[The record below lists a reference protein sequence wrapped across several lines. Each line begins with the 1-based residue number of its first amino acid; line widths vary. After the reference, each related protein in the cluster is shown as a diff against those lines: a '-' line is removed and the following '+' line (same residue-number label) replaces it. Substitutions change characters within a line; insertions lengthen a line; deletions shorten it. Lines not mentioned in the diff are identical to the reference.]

1 MTKDRSGPLVE
12 PAVRFWGRFYRGREV
27 AVLDDQ
33 YAAAVRCRLRTS
45 GDERVVVR
53 GQCLQ
58 RNEGGERLG
67 ARIDAAQDARE
78 IGLDGQV
85 TTRDF
90 VRVAP
95 MQASANRGILEAEP
109 FEGARRMYTPRG
121 NVKKIYR
128 RIYFRS

>member
-1 MTKDRSGPLVE
+1 M
-12 PAVRFWGRFYRGREV
+12 
-27 AVLDDQ
+27 
-33 YAAAVRCRLRTS
+33 
-45 GDERVVVR
+45 VR

-58 RNEGGERLG
+58 RNAGGERLG

-109 FEGARRMYTPRG
+109 FGGREAHVHTAGQRQEE
-121 NVKKIYR
+121 IDR